1 MKKHTTVHLVKWL
14 GVSLVCGAVLVSNGL
29 VSEAG
34 DTWPAKDE
42 AKIGKAQPH
51 FSGYR
56 VRDIEKWDANTDPYS
71 VLMKAEV
78 PLQKKNEVFRETQAN
93 PELTAPVETMLMQ
106 GDYGNSFM
114 ESTIYN
120 NDFGNLAFNF
130 WQYTDLFSP
139 WHGAATIG
147 TPSSLY
153 DPATSDWRARG
164 FEFGIVNIPNQAYIN
179 AAHKNGVKAIAC
191 VYFDPYFR
199 PGQTKKEMF
208 EKDANG
214 EYIIAKKLIELAD
227 YYGIDGFFLN
237 DEESGPDEFKELMTY
252 LTKNGLYTQF
262 YNTNSFFDE
271 AKQSY
276 LKDSNGNQI
285 HDSVFVNYGWPSAPD
300 RLLSQIEDSKTK
312 GFDPY
317 KEAFIGVEALQS
329 GFKGGHPT
337 SAVEKLYLKDSKNP
351 MASIALFTPSDYYQR
366 ELDTDLKKDGDD
378 GQFPLHQ
385 QEEYQWMIANRERM
399 YFSGVKDNPRETGR
413 ATGANRSEVGVKDA
427 SKWAGVADFKAENSV
442 INGKKF
448 YSNFNIG
455 KGMAY
460 YTEGNISNNEQWSNL
475 NDQDILPTWQWWL
488 DSTKDKLKV
497 DFDFGKNEARKDV
510 NREKTQT
517 QYTQAGA
524 FQGGSS
530 LVTYG
535 AISSEN
541 ILRLFKTSLDVEKE
555 TTVSV
560 TSKTNQESKVKT
572 SIGLIFEDQPEKIEK
587 VALKENATND
597 WETQSVSL
605 GKYAGR
611 KVATIALV
619 FDGEEKEF
627 QYNLGEINFSNDNQK
642 PSAPKNVKIDQLFNT
657 KEANISWE
665 AESYESVDKYRIYS
679 LDKEGKRQAL
689 GGIYGSNFYI
699 KDTKG
704 TSKNVILE
712 VVVIGKNGL
721 ESEPTKVTQ
730 DLSQMISEMKVAEAP
745 TKTNLYQQA
754 ENSGK
759 VEVSWQLPENFA
771 PESFDIFVQ
780 PIDVDGEES
789 QGWQT
794 SVAGHETRAVIET
807 GKTDGLDYNVT
818 VQAVKDGKKLPGMTC
833 RGKLHDDVAKNLTL
847 SDIKV
852 ANKGTG
858 ISLKSPLTQDW
869 RYVRVFSKEKEVRK
883 LERGV
888 TTNYDNVIKFDNDND
903 KNVPLR
909 IQLED
914 YAGNVSEELVVG
926 TNSHQELISL
936 NAVKDSELDK
946 KLKEAEIL
954 LETDGY
960 TETSLKNLAET
971 VKKIQ
976 ETTKFGFVSEAEMT
990 TCLEELTQSV
1000 TQLEKEI
1007 LPEKVTTDLKSLT
1020 VMKKGEEKEFALN
1033 FTPDTANVTAVDYK
1047 VEKDEIVSIEGQ
1059 KLIAK
1064 KVGMTRVTVTT
1075 KNGQSTTL
1083 TVRVTP

>member
-1 MKKHTTVHLVKWL
+1 MKKNTKISSVKWL
-14 GVSLVCGAVLVSNGL
+14 GLSLVCGAILVSNG
-29 VSEAG
+29 VVGNAG

-42 AKIGKAQPH
+42 SKIGKAQPH

-56 VRDIEKWDANTDPYS
+56 VRDIEKWDAQTDPYS
-71 VLMKAEV
+71 EFMKAEI
-78 PLQKKNEVFRETQAN
+78 PLQEKNKAFRETQAN

-237 DEESGPDEFKELMTY
+237 DEESGPDEFKELMIY

-271 AKQSY
+271 SKQSY

-285 HDSVFVNYGWPSAPD
+285 HNSVFVNYGWPSAPD
-300 RLLSQIEDSKTK
+300 RLLSQIEASKTK
-312 GFDPY
+312 GYDPY
-317 KEAFIGVEALQS
+317 KEAFIGVEALQA

-378 GQFPLHQ
+378 GKFPLHQ
-385 QEEYQWMIANRERM
+385 QKEYQWMIANRERM

-413 ATGANRSEVGVKDA
+413 ATGAKRSEVGVNDA

-442 INGKKF
+442 IRGKKF

-460 YTEGNISNNEQWSNL
+460 YTNGKVSSNEEWSNL

-488 DSTKDKLKV
+488 DSDKDKLSV
-497 DFDFGKNEARKDV
+497 DFDFGKNEERKDV
-510 NREKTQT
+510 NREKMTTDYAQ
-517 QYTQAGA
+517 QGA
-524 FQGGSS
+524 YQGGNS

-535 AISSEN
+535 SITSEN
-541 ILRLFKTSLDVEKE
+541 TLRLFKTSLDVVKE

-560 TSKTNQESKVKT
+560 TAKTNKDSEVST

-587 VALKENATND
+587 VALKGNKSTN
-597 WETQSVSL
+597 WEAQTISL
-605 GKYAGR
+605 EKFAGR
-611 KVATIALV
+611 KVAMIALI
-619 FDGEEKEF
+619 FDGDEKDF
-627 QYNLGEINFSNDNQK
+627 QYNLGEISFSDDNQK
-642 PSAPKNVKIDQLFNT
+642 PSAPKDVKIDQLFNT
-657 KEANISWE
+657 KEANISWTPD
-665 AESYESVDKYRIYS
+665 SYETVDKYRIYS
-679 LDKEGKRQAL
+679 LDNEGNRQAL
-689 GGIYGSNFYI
+689 GGIYGSNYYI
-699 KDTKG
+699 KDTKMADEKL
-704 TSKNVILE
+704 TLE
-712 VVVIGKNGL
+712 VVAVGKNGL

-730 DLSQMISEMKVAEAP
+730 DVNKMISDVKVAEAP
-745 TKTNLYQQA
+745 TKTNLYNQA
-754 ENSGK
+754 ANLGK
-759 VEVSWQLPENFA
+759 VEVSWQAPKEFT
-771 PESFDIFVQ
+771 PESFEIFVQ
-780 PIDVDGEES
+780 PINVEGEQS
-789 QGWQT
+789 KGWRT
-794 SVAGHETRAVIET
+794 KVSGNETQAVVET
-807 GKTDGLDYNVT
+807 GKTEGMDYNVT
-818 VQAVKDGKKLPGMTC
+818 VQAVKEGQSLPGVTY
-833 RGKLHDDVAKNLTL
+833 RGKLHDDIAKNLTV

-858 ISLKSPLTQDW
+858 IILKSPLTQDW
-869 RYVRVFSKEKEVRK
+869 RYVRVFSKDKEVRK

-888 TTNYDNVIKFDNDND
+888 TTNYDNAIKFENDNG

-914 YAGNVSEELVVG
+914 YAGNISEDLVIS
-926 TNSHQELISL
+926 TNSQQEIVALK
-936 NAVKDSELDK
+936 AVKDSELEK
-946 KLKEAEIL
+946 KLKEAETL
-954 LETDGY
+954 LQAGGY
-960 TETSLKNLAET
+960 TEESLNQLREQVEQLKEA
-971 VKKIQ
+971 
-976 ETTKFGFVSEAEMT
+976 TKFGYLSEEDMAVGIEQLAQMIA
-990 TCLEELTQSV
+990 
-1000 TQLEKEI
+1000 QLEQEI
-1007 LPEKVTTDLKSLT
+1007 LPEKVSTDLKGLT
-1020 VMKKGEEKEFALN
+1020 VMKKGDEKDFKLI
-1033 FTPDTANVTAVDYK
+1033 FTPESANVTKIDYK
-1047 VEKDEIVSIEGQ
+1047 FENEGVVTVENQ
-1059 KLIAK
+1059 KLAAK
-1064 KVGMTRVTVTT
+1064 KIGMTRVTGTT
-1075 KNGQSTTL
+1075 KNGKTMTF